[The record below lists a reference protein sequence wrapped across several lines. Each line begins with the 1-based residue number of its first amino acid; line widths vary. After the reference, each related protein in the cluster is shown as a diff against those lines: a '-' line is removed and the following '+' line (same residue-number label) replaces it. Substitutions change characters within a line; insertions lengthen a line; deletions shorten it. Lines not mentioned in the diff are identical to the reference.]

1 MWNEKEKSWFLCMPS
16 CSVVGICG
24 NMTSCSSIFIPSSH
38 TACFIR
44 PTFSIIIFCSVT
56 LNDSVTQ
63 CVWFDINTGMLGSLW
78 WGSGF
83 LIWAINAS
91 WSLGKALPCL
101 LSSLT
106 VCGSFQVTF
115 KPDASTAEVHDEHI
129 RGLLKVRANLPPSA
143 QIQAMFRNVMGFMR
157 MCLSMLKAKI
167 LRDATKSKPFR
178 TYFSFFIILISNIKE
193 SALYIQW
200 K

>member
-1 MWNEKEKSWFLCMPS
+1 MRAVLQRCGYLWNYDILFLHFYPFLSRSMFYPPHFQNNYLLYCDTQWFGYTVRL
-16 CSVVGICG
+16 VWYQ
-24 NMTSCSSIFIPSSH
+24 H
-38 TACFIR
+38 TF
-44 PTFSIIIFCSVT
+44 
-56 LNDSVTQ
+56 
-63 CVWFDINTGMLGSLW
+63 GSLR

-83 LIWAINAS
+83 LIRAINAS
-91 WSLGKALPCL
+91 WPLGKALPCL

-143 QIQAMFRNVMGFMR
+143 QIQAVFRNVLGFMR

-167 LRDATKSKPFR
+167 LRHATKSKPFR
-178 TYFSFFIILISNIKE
+178 TYFNLIIFISNIK
-193 SALYIQW
+193 
-200 K
+200 